1 MLATRGCLPF
11 RRVEGNTQSPAWE
24 YVVFCFQRR
33 MKSASNG
40 WSGTGPFDALLFGKP
55 TWPHVQV
62 RRTWII
68 PSAKLTSCH
77 CKPKHSDMR
86 SPVPAAKSVRVRS
99 GSRRLHTIAYACS
112 GMRII
117 ASYPLVVLQR
127 TKRMGFDS
135 WFRGIRPYLWPCLYT
150 KDMTR
155 RVLSSVGLAR
165 CPSFFKALSHCS
177 TSNGSIQSAILLPHR
192 GTRRFRRTH
201 SYPFMV
207 VYSLGRIDSEHST
220 T

>member
-24 YVVFCFQRR
+24 YVVFYFQRR

-77 CKPKHSDMR
+77 CKPKHSIYGDLCR
-86 SPVPAAKSVRVRS
+86 RPKASECVPAL
-99 GSRRLHTIAYACS
+99 G
-112 GMRII
+112 G
-117 ASYPLVVLQR
+117 
-127 TKRMGFDS
+127 
-135 WFRGIRPYLWPCLYT
+135 YT
-150 KDMTR
+150 RWHMPDR
-155 RVLSSVGLAR
+155 
-165 CPSFFKALSHCS
+165 
-177 TSNGSIQSAILLPHR
+177 
-192 GTRRFRRTH
+192 
-201 SYPFMV
+201 
-207 VYSLGRIDSEHST
+207 
-220 T
+220 

>member
-11 RRVEGNTQSPAWE
+11 SRVEGNTQSLGWE
-24 YVVFCFQRR
+24 HVVFLFQTS
-33 MKSASNG
+33 MNSASNG
-40 WSGTGPFDALLFGKP
+40 WSGTGPLDALLLGKP
-55 TWPHVQV
+55 TWLHVQV

-77 CKPKHSDMR
+77 CKPRHSDIR
-86 SPVPAAKSVRVRS
+86 RPVPAAKSVRVRS
-99 GSRRLHTIAYACS
+99 GSRRLPTIAYACS
-112 GMRII
+112 GVRII

-135 WFRGIRPYLWPCLYT
+135 WFRGIRPYLCLCLYT

-165 CPSFFKALSHCS
+165 CPSFSRPSATAPLPTVRCQVRFCS
-177 TSNGSIQSAILLPHR
+177 PIVGAGGFGEL
-192 GTRRFRRTH
+192 
-201 SYPFMV
+201 
-207 VYSLGRIDSEHST
+207 
-220 T
+220 

>member
-11 RRVEGNTQSPAWE
+11 RRVEGNTQSLAWE
-24 YVVFCFQRR
+24 YIVFSFQTS
-33 MKSASNG
+33 MNSASNG

-77 CKPKHSDMR
+77 CKPKHSDIR

-112 GMRII
+112 GVRII
-117 ASYPLVVLQR
+117 ASYPLVVWQR
-127 TKRMGFDS
+127 TKRIGFDS
-135 WFRGIRPYLWPCLYT
+135 WFRGSRPYLLPCLYT

-165 CPSFFKALSHCS
+165 CPSFFKTLSHC
-177 TSNGSIQSAILLPHR
+177 TTFNGLMRSWFLLPHR
-192 GTRRFRRTH
+192 GSGRFRRTR
-201 SYPFMV
+201 S
-207 VYSLGRIDSEHST
+207 
-220 T
+220 